1 MFRILLILFNLL
13 FFNFEALSEV
23 LTDVSISGNKR
34 ISKETIIVLGKID
47 LNSDYDNE
55 KLNLITKDLFDTGF
69 FDDIS
74 LDINNGKLNISV
86 VENPIIEEITITG
99 IKEKNFIDLILEK
112 ITLKTRKSFS
122 ENLLQKDKILID
134 NILKTSGYYFS
145 KIEISTTTNKSLNSV
160 LINIKINTGKKAKI
174 SNISFIGDKKLK
186 DKKLLE
192 VITSEEKKFWKF
204 LSQKVYLNQSTINLD
219 KRLLENFYKN
229 NGYYNVKI
237 LDSFVQLDTNGNFD
251 LIYNISAG
259 RKYYFNDLKINLPVD
274 YNVNN
279 FSEINKILT
288 KLKGKLFN
296 LNDFNKILKEI
307 DRIASSQ
314 LYEFIDAKV
323 DEEIIQGNKLNFT
336 FNVEDSTKFYVERI
350 NIFGNFQTLE
360 EVIRNKFIVDEG
372 DPLNNL
378 LLNKSLDNIKSLNIF
393 KNVNTDIKE
402 GSNPN
407 YKIIDI
413 NVEEM
418 PTGEISLAAGTGTSG
433 TTIGGGIAEKNF
445 LGKGINL
452 NTNLEISED
461 AIKGQFIYSK
471 PNFAYTDN
479 TLSTSLSATTSD
491 FLTDYGYKVS
501 KTGFSIGTTFEQYE
515 NFFFSPETSISFE
528 NLETNANASAQLKKQ
543 KGSYQDMYFN
553 YGINYD
559 LRDSKYRPTAGN
571 ATQFYQNIP
580 FLSESNE
587 LTNTFIFSQY
597 KKFSQ
602 NSDTVGR
609 ASVYFKAVNSLDNS
623 DVRISKRGQ
632 VPYNRLRGFE
642 KGKIGPIDND
652 DFIGGNYVGTLNLST
667 NLPGLL
673 STVQNVDFSYFI
685 DVANVWG
692 VDYDD
697 TLDDSNKIRSSTGVG
712 MNLLTPI
719 GPLSFSLAQPLTKSS
734 TDKTETFR
742 FNLGTTF

>member
-1 MFRILLILFNLL
+1 MLRFLLIFFNLL
-13 FFNFEALSEV
+13 FFNLVALSEV
-23 LTDVSISGNKR
+23 ITDVSISGNKR

-55 KLNLITKDLFDTGF
+55 KLNLTIKDLFDSGF
-69 FDDIS
+69 FDDVS

-86 VENPIIEEITITG
+86 VENPIIEEIIITG
-99 IKEKNFIDLILEK
+99 TKEKNLIDLILEN
-112 ITLKTRKSFS
+112 IILKTRKSFS

-145 KIEISTTTNKSLNSV
+145 KIEISTSINQSLNSV
-160 LINIKINTGKKAKI
+160 IINININTGNKAKI
-174 SNISFIGDKKLK
+174 SNISFIGDKKIK

-279 FSEINKILT
+279 FSEINKILA

-307 DRIASSQ
+307 DRIASSK

-323 DEEIIQGNKLNFT
+323 AEEIIEGNKLNFT

-407 YKIIDI
+407 FKIIDI

-433 TTIGGGIAEKNF
+433 TTIGGGITEKNF

-452 NTNLEISED
+452 NTNLELSED

-479 TLSTSLSATTSD
+479 TLSTSLIATTSD

-559 LRDSKYRPTAGN
+559 LRDSKYRSTAGN
-571 ATQFYQNIP
+571 TTQFYQNIP
-580 FLSESNE
+580 LLSESNE

-602 NSDTVGR
+602 NADTVGR
-609 ASVYFKAVNSLDNS
+609 ASIYFKAVNSLDNS

-642 KGKIGPIDND
+642 KGKIGPVDND

-673 STVQNVDFSYFI
+673 STVENIDFSYFI

-734 TDKTETFR
+734 TDKTESFR

>member
-1 MFRILLILFNLL
+1 MLRFLLILFNLL
-13 FFNFEALSEV
+13 FFNHVALSEV
-23 LTDVSISGNKR
+23 ITDVSISGNKR
-34 ISKETIIVLGKID
+34 ISKETIVVLGKID

-55 KLNLITKDLFDTGF
+55 KLNLTIKDLFDSGF
-69 FDDIS
+69 FNDVS

-86 VENPIIEEITITG
+86 VENPIIEEIIITG
-99 IKEKNFIDLILEK
+99 IKEKNFIDLILTN

-145 KIEISTTTNKSLNSV
+145 KIEISTSINQSLNSV
-160 LINIKINTGKKAKI
+160 IINININTGNKAKI
-174 SNISFIGDKKLK
+174 SNISFIGDKKIK

-237 LDSFVQLDTNGNFD
+237 LDSFVQLDTNSNFD
-251 LIYNISAG
+251 LIFNISAG

-279 FSEINKILT
+279 FSEINKTLT

-307 DRIASSQ
+307 DRIASSK

-323 DEEIIQGNKLNFT
+323 DEEIIEGNKLNFT
-336 FNVEDSTKFYVERI
+336 FNVVDSTKFYVERI

-378 LLNKSLDNIKSLNIF
+378 LLNKSLDNIRSLNIF
-393 KNVNTDIKE
+393 KNVNTEIKE

-407 YKIIDI
+407 FKIIDI
-413 NVEEM
+413 DVEEM

-433 TTIGGGIAEKNF
+433 TTIGGGIIEKNF

-452 NTNLEISED
+452 NTNLELSED

-479 TLSTSLSATTSD
+479 TLSTSLIATTSD

-501 KTGFSIGTTFEQYE
+501 KTGLSIGTTFEQYE

-571 ATQFYQNIP
+571 TTQFYQNIP
-580 FLSESNE
+580 LLSESNE

-642 KGKIGPIDND
+642 KGKIGPVDND

-673 STVQNVDFSYFI
+673 STVENVDFSYFI

-734 TDKTETFR
+734 TDKTESFR

>member
-1 MFRILLILFNLL
+1 MLRFLLILFNLL
-13 FFNFEALSEV
+13 FFNHVALSEV
-23 LTDVSISGNKR
+23 ITDVSISGNKR
-34 ISKETIIVLGKID
+34 ISKETIVVLGKID

-55 KLNLITKDLFDTGF
+55 KLNLTIKDLFDSGF
-69 FDDIS
+69 FNDVS

-86 VENPIIEEITITG
+86 VENPIIEEIIITG
-99 IKEKNFIDLILEK
+99 IKEKNFIDLILTN

-145 KIEISTTTNKSLNSV
+145 KIEISTSINQSLNSV
-160 LINIKINTGKKAKI
+160 IINININTGNKAKI
-174 SNISFIGDKKLK
+174 SNISFIGDKKIK

-251 LIYNISAG
+251 LVYNISAG

-279 FSEINKILT
+279 FSEINKTLT

-307 DRIASSQ
+307 DRIASSK

-323 DEEIIQGNKLNFT
+323 DEEIIEGNKLNFT

-393 KNVNTDIKE
+393 KNVNTEIKD

-407 YKIIDI
+407 FKII
-413 NVEEM
+413 
-418 PTGEISLAAGTGTSG
+418 ISMSRKCLL
-433 TTIGGGIAEKNF
+433 EK
-445 LGKGINL
+445 
-452 NTNLEISED
+452 
-461 AIKGQFIYSK
+461 
-471 PNFAYTDN
+471 
-479 TLSTSLSATTSD
+479 
-491 FLTDYGYKVS
+491 
-501 KTGFSIGTTFEQYE
+501 
-515 NFFFSPETSISFE
+515 
-528 NLETNANASAQLKKQ
+528 
-543 KGSYQDMYFN
+543 
-553 YGINYD
+553 
-559 LRDSKYRPTAGN
+559 
-571 ATQFYQNIP
+571 
-580 FLSESNE
+580 
-587 LTNTFIFSQY
+587 
-597 KKFSQ
+597 
-602 NSDTVGR
+602 
-609 ASVYFKAVNSLDNS
+609 
-623 DVRISKRGQ
+623 
-632 VPYNRLRGFE
+632 
-642 KGKIGPIDND
+642 
-652 DFIGGNYVGTLNLST
+652 
-667 NLPGLL
+667 
-673 STVQNVDFSYFI
+673 
-685 DVANVWG
+685 
-692 VDYDD
+692 
-697 TLDDSNKIRSSTGVG
+697 
-712 MNLLTPI
+712 
-719 GPLSFSLAQPLTKSS
+719 
-734 TDKTETFR
+734 FR
-742 FNLGTTF
+742 

>member
-1 MFRILLILFNLL
+1 MLRFLLILFNLL
-13 FFNFEALSEV
+13 FFNLVALSEV
-23 LTDVSISGNKR
+23 ITDVSISGNKR

-55 KLNLITKDLFDTGF
+55 KLNLTIKDLFDSGF
-69 FDDIS
+69 FDDVS

-86 VENPIIEEITITG
+86 VENPIIEEIIITG
-99 IKEKNFIDLILEK
+99 IKEKNFIDLILEN

-145 KIEISTTTNKSLNSV
+145 NIEISTSTNQSLNSV
-160 LINIKINTGKKAKI
+160 IINININTGNKAKI
-174 SNISFIGDKKLK
+174 SNISFIGDKKIK

-251 LIYNISAG
+251 LVYNISAG

-279 FSEINKILT
+279 FSEINKILA

-307 DRIASSQ
+307 DRIASSK

-323 DEEIIQGNKLNFT
+323 DEEIIEGNKLNFT

-393 KNVNTDIKE
+393 KNVNTEIKE
-402 GSNPN
+402 GSKPN
-407 YKIIDI
+407 FKIIDI

-433 TTIGGGIAEKNF
+433 TTIGGGIMEKNF

-452 NTNLEISED
+452 NTNLELSED
-461 AIKGQFIYSK
+461 SIKGQFIYSK

-479 TLSTSLSATTSD
+479 TLSTSLIATTSD
-491 FLTDYGYKVS
+491 FLTDYGYKIS

-571 ATQFYQNIP
+571 TTQFYQNIP
-580 FLSESNE
+580 LLSESNE

-632 VPYNRLRGFE
+632 APYNRLRGFE
-642 KGKIGPIDND
+642 KGKIGPVDND
-652 DFIGGNYVGTLNLST
+652 DFIGGNYVGILNLST

-673 STVQNVDFSYFI
+673 STVENVDFSYFI

-719 GPLSFSLAQPLTKSS
+719 GPLSFSLTQPLTKSS
-734 TDKTETFR
+734 TDKTESFR

>member
-1 MFRILLILFNLL
+1 MLRFLLILFNLL
-13 FFNFEALSEV
+13 FFNLVALSEV
-23 LTDVSISGNKR
+23 ITDVSISGNKR

-55 KLNLITKDLFDTGF
+55 KLNLTIKDLFDSGF
-69 FDDIS
+69 FDDVS

-86 VENPIIEEITITG
+86 VENPIIEEIIITG
-99 IKEKNFIDLILEK
+99 IKEKNFIDLILEN

-145 KIEISTTTNKSLNSV
+145 NIEISTSTNQSLNSV
-160 LINIKINTGKKAKI
+160 IINININTGNKAKI
-174 SNISFIGDKKLK
+174 SNISFIGDKKIK

-251 LIYNISAG
+251 LVYNISAG

-279 FSEINKILT
+279 FSEINKILA

-307 DRIASSQ
+307 DRIASSK

-323 DEEIIQGNKLNFT
+323 DEEIIEGNKLNFT
-336 FNVEDSTKFYVERI
+336 FNVVDSTKFYVERI

-378 LLNKSLDNIKSLNIF
+378 LLNKSLDNIRSLNIF
-393 KNVNTDIKE
+393 KNVNTEIKE

-407 YKIIDI
+407 FKIIDI
-413 NVEEM
+413 DVEEM

-433 TTIGGGIAEKNF
+433 TTIGGGIIEKNF

-452 NTNLEISED
+452 NTNLELSED

-479 TLSTSLSATTSD
+479 TLSTSLIATTSD

-501 KTGFSIGTTFEQYE
+501 KTGLSIGTTFEQYE

-571 ATQFYQNIP
+571 TTQFYQNIP
-580 FLSESNE
+580 LLSESNE
-587 LTNTFIFSQY
+587 LTNTLIFSQY

-609 ASVYFKAVNSLDNS
+609 ASVYFKAINSLDNS

-642 KGKIGPIDND
+642 KGKIGPVDNN

-673 STVQNVDFSYFI
+673 STVENVDFSYFI

-734 TDKTETFR
+734 TDKTESFR

>member
-13 FFNFEALSEV
+13 FFNLEALSEV

>member
-1 MFRILLILFNLL
+1 MLRFLLILFNLL
-13 FFNFEALSEV
+13 FFNLVALSEV
-23 LTDVSISGNKR
+23 ITDVSISGNKR
-34 ISKETIIVLGKID
+34 ISKETIVVLGKID

-55 KLNLITKDLFDTGF
+55 KLNLTIKDLFDSGF
-69 FDDIS
+69 FNDVS
-74 LDINNGKLNISV
+74 LDKNNGKLNISV
-86 VENPIIEEITITG
+86 VENPIIEEIIITG
-99 IKEKNFIDLILEK
+99 IKEKNFIDLILEN

-145 KIEISTTTNKSLNSV
+145 KIEISTSINQSLNSV
-160 LINIKINTGKKAKI
+160 IINININTGNKAKI
-174 SNISFIGDKKLK
+174 SNISFIGDKKIK

-251 LIYNISAG
+251 LVYNISAG

-279 FSEINKILT
+279 FSEINKILA

-307 DRIASSQ
+307 DRIASSK

-323 DEEIIQGNKLNFT
+323 AEEIIEGNKLNFT

-407 YKIIDI
+407 FKIIDI

-433 TTIGGGIAEKNF
+433 TTIGGGIMEKNF

-452 NTNLEISED
+452 NTNLELSED

-479 TLSTSLSATTSD
+479 TLSTSLIATTSD

-571 ATQFYQNIP
+571 TTQFYQNIP
-580 FLSESNE
+580 LLSESNE

-609 ASVYFKAVNSLDNS
+609 ASIYFKAVNSLDNS

-642 KGKIGPIDND
+642 KGKIGPVDND
-652 DFIGGNYVGTLNLST
+652 DFIGGIMLEL
-667 NLPGLL
+667 
-673 STVQNVDFSYFI
+673 
-685 DVANVWG
+685 
-692 VDYDD
+692 
-697 TLDDSNKIRSSTGVG
+697 
-712 MNLLTPI
+712 
-719 GPLSFSLAQPLTKSS
+719 
-734 TDKTETFR
+734 
-742 FNLGTTF
+742 